1 MSMSGQV
8 GSKSSRSSE
17 RSPGERSDTRV
28 SNGIEVLHATNTLG
42 DADQLRDAATPPV
55 ASTSV
60 RPALLSRPTGSFA
73 EWQPRAEPGKPS
85 SG

>member
-1 MSMSGQV
+1 MHWRNGLTTSA
-8 GSKSSRSSE
+8 KTALSR
-17 RSPGERSDTRV
+17 P
-28 SNGIEVLHATNTLG
+28 
-42 DADQLRDAATPPV
+42 DQLRDAATPLV